1 MFNKSESENFLSHY
15 LKRAF
20 CCPMQLTKHSETRG
34 GINEKTISHWSKSN
48 KNSHWF
54 MRWLNENYLL
64 ELNSMKLLIAYIF
77 LLAGIFLGILANGY
91 FLKMSGGFTKLLPS
105 IACGIIILLAVFC
118 LSRAMNTIPVGFT
131 YATYGGLTIIG
142 VTLFGIIKYNQTPN
156 IYGSIGIVLILI
168 GVVLVNYLGR
178 INS

>member
-1 MFNKSESENFLSHY
+1 
-15 LKRAF
+15 
-20 CCPMQLTKHSETRG
+20 
-34 GINEKTISHWSKSN
+34 
-48 KNSHWF
+48 
-54 MRWLNENYLL
+54 LL

>member
-1 MFNKSESENFLSHY
+1 MPDFSKVQQGLCRGVQLPSAINQSPRNLRRDKWKNHLY
-15 LKRAF
+15 LYWW
-20 CCPMQLTKHSETRG
+20 
-34 GINEKTISHWSKSN
+34 ISN
-48 KNSHWF
+48 KNSYWF
-54 MRWLNENYLL
+54 RHRLNKNYLL

-91 FLKMSGGFTKLLPS
+91 FLKMSGGFTKLFPS

-142 VTLFGIIKYNQTPN
+142 VTLFGIVKYSQTPN
-156 IYGSIGIVLILI
+156 IYGSIGIILI
-168 GVVLVNYLGR
+168 VLGVVFVNYLGK

>member
-1 MFNKSESENFLSHY
+1 MKG
-15 LKRAF
+15 AF
-20 CCPMQLTKHSETRG
+20 CQPCA
-34 GINEKTISHWSKSN
+34 INQPPRNQRRNKWKNYLYLYWSISN

-54 MRWLNENYLL
+54 QHWLNENYLL

-156 IYGSIGIVLILI
+156 IYGSIGMVLIVL
-168 GVVLVNYLGR
+168 GVIFVNYLGR

>member
-1 MFNKSESENFLSHY
+1 MQIKLSHKLQRGVLLPGAINQAPRNLRRDKLRNRLY
-15 LKRAF
+15 LY
-20 CCPMQLTKHSETRG
+20 
-34 GINEKTISHWSKSN
+34 WSISN

-54 MRWLNENYLL
+54 QYWLNENYLL

-156 IYGSIGIVLILI
+156 IYGSIGMVLIVL
-168 GVVLVNYLGR
+168 GVIFVNYLGR